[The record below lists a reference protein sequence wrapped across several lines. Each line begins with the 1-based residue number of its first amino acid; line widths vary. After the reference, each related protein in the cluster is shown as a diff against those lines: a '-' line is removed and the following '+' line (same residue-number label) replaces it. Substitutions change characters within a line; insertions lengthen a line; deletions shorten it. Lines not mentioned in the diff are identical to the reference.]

1 VWKRPVYLA
10 FVAIFVF
17 VLLDDALELHETFGA
32 QIATTLE
39 FRSFGGLRA
48 RDPGEVLVW
57 IVAGIPLLGAAA
69 WAIARAPKEDRRN
82 GVLLTGGLALLALFA
97 VGADMAH
104 EVLRNTF
111 RGANDLFT
119 LIEDGGEQITLSLVC
134 GLAILIHQEVRSRV
148 QRRSAP
154 V

>member
-17 VLLDDALELHETFGA
+17 VLLDDALELHERFGA
-32 QIATTLE
+32 QIATALE

-48 RDPGEVLVW
+48 RDPAEVLVW
-57 IVAGIPLLGAAA
+57 IVVGIPLLGAAA
-69 WAIARAPKEDRRN
+69 LAMARAPKEDRRN

-97 VGADMAH
+97 VVADMAH
-104 EVLRNTF
+104 EVLRNAF

-119 LIEDGGEQITLSLVC
+119 LIEDGGEQITLSLLC
-134 GLAILIHQEVRSRV
+134 GLAILIHQEVRGRV
-148 QRRSAP
+148 RGRSGP